1 MSKFF
6 FILIFFLFPYIVGAQ
21 NINWLPVDSAFELNA
36 LKPRKIYVDV
46 YTDWCY
52 WCKVMERKT
61 FTNKEVIDYLN
72 THFYS
77 VHFNAESK
85 DSFTI
90 LGEKF
95 TPNYENSKY
104 NSLSISLLHGQ
115 MAFPSFNFTDEKNE
129 TIAVVPGY
137 WKPKSFLKLL
147 IFIAEDYFKNY
158 NWSDFDKKFTLKE
171 LIEK

>member
-6 FILIFFLFPYIVGAQ
+6 FTLIFIIYPFWLDAQ
-21 NINWLPVDSAFELNA
+21 NINWVAVDSVFELNT
-36 LKPRKIYVDV
+36 KQPRKIFIDV

-61 FTNKEVIDYLN
+61 FTNKEVIEYLN

-85 DSFTI
+85 DTFTI
-90 LGEKF
+90 LGEKYF
-95 TPNYENSKY
+95 PNFENSKY
-104 NSLSISLLHGQ
+104 NSLSIYLLHGQ
-115 MAFPSFNFTDEKNE
+115 IAFPSFNFTDKKNE

-137 WKPKSFLKLL
+137 WKSKSFLKLL
-147 IFIAEDYFKNY
+147 IFIAEDYFKTY

-171 LIEK
+171 LTEK

>member
-1 MSKFF
+1 MFKYFF
-6 FILIFFLFPYIVGAQ
+6 PLIFVIFPFIAGAQ
-21 NINWLPVDSAFELNA
+21 NINWLAVDSAFELNA
-36 LKPRKIYVDV
+36 SKPRKIFVDV

-61 FTNKEVIDYLN
+61 FLNKDVIDYLN

-77 VHFNAESK
+77 VHFNAEDK
-85 DSFTI
+85 DTI
-90 LGEKF
+90 TVLGKKY
-95 TPNYENSKY
+95 TPNYEYSKY

-147 IFIAEDYFKNY
+147 IFIAEDYFKSY

-171 LIEK
+171 LTEK